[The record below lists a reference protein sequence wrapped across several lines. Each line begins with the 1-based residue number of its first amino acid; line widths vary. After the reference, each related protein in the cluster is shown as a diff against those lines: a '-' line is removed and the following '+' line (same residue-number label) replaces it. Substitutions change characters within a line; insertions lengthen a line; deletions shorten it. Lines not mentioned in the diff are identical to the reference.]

1 MADTDGA
8 DRDTAT
14 DTGAAMLVTADVA
27 AAMAGV
33 SARTIRRWIQRGY
46 LPATHSPDGYLVSPA
61 DLAAARAAAG
71 HGRGH
76 GHGHGHRAAVTDAD
90 ADTDANWRHAPS
102 APPVAVSPSASAQ
115 LAAIRDEWL
124 QPLVDRIAELERDRG
139 RLEAEREEQR
149 RRAEAAERTIE
160 ELLRRGDVAAQE
172 LEGQRDRADT
182 LQARHDAPRSTAV
195 FRGPQASPAATGAP
209 EAEEMTT
216 TAGGALGRLQR
227 LWRALRGGDPSV

>member
-46 LPATHSPDGYLVSPA
+46 LPATHSPDGYLVSPV
-61 DLAAARAAAG
+61 DLATARAATG

-76 GHGHGHRAAVTDAD
+76 GHSHGHRAAVTDAD
-90 ADTDANWRHAPS
+90 TATS
-102 APPVAVSPSASAQ
+102 APTAVVSPSASAQ

-124 QPLVDRIAELERDRG
+124 APLVDRIAELERDRG
-139 RLEAEREEQR
+139 RLEAERDAA
-149 RRAEAAERTIE
+149 RAELAALKASTMPRTAPPGGLETTER
-160 ELLRRGDVAAQE
+160 
-172 LEGQRDRADT
+172 RDT
-182 LQARHDAPRSTAV
+182 
-195 FRGPQASPAATGAP
+195 
-209 EAEEMTT
+209 TT
-216 TAGGALGRLQR
+216 TAGGALGRLR
-227 LWRALRGGDPSV
+227 RAWRAIRDR